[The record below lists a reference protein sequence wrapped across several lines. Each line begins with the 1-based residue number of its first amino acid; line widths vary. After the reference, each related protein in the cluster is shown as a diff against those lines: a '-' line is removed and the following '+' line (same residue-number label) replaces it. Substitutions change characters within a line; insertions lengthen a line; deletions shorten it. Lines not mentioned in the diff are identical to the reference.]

1 MARSDRPAIR
11 PIGPTWQEVR
21 TEIGARQQDVAKAVG
36 LKGGQSAI
44 SNREADPDT
53 NPRAIEPRP
62 IELVRFEDAYHLQRG
77 TVLRRAGYVVDAL
90 DPLDLIDGHGALVAH
105 LRRLAKSGRPRV
117 LGPCGAVPPALETW
131 SVRWLVRVWVPPG
144 LHAR

>member
-1 MARSDRPAIR
+1 MARSDRPVIR
-11 PIGPTWQEVR
+11 PLGPTWQEVR

-90 DPLDLIDGHGALVAH
+90 DPLELIDSWTFLHPRERRIIRRTVEDALRSA
-105 LRRLAKSGRPRV
+105 A
-117 LGPCGAVPPALETW
+117 ETDG
-131 SVRWLVRVWVPPG
+131 STR
-144 LHAR
+144 